1 MNFKDFIISE
11 EDMAP
16 PMGGDPMGAPM
27 GDPAMGGDPMMGGG
41 APPMDPMMG
50 GMGGA
55 PPMDPM
61 GGMGG
66 APGAPGGVE
75 PPIQFKPNSV
85 WDVLEKIL
93 DGKPVNDDDE
103 EGKETEKDKDQ
114 SGQENLD
121 MLDSPEQQQQGM
133 APTGPEVENPQ
144 LQ

>member
-1 MNFKDFIISE
+1 MNFKDFIVSE

-16 PMGGDPMGAPM
+16 MGDPMGGGDPMGMA
-27 GDPAMGGDPMMGGG
+27 GGDPMMGGMGG

-66 APGAPGGVE
+66 GAAPGGIQ

-93 DGKPVNDDDE
+93 NGEPVNDKEDE
-103 EGKETEKDKDQ
+103 EKEEKEKEVDQ
-114 SGQENLD
+114 SGQENLN
-121 MLDSPEQQQQGM
+121 MLSSPQQQEPGM
-133 APTGPEVENPQ
+133 APTGQVENPQ
-144 LQ
+144 P